1 MNWNCTTGDAS
12 VSLDFSSSGGGKVTA
27 CGTEVLQVPSQQM
40 PTVSLAAPSLLAA
53 ATNFTVLMVDRDA
66 PNATS
71 PIRSPLRHMLLTGIP
86 RAAMRAGV
94 SSPAVAARSPQA
106 YAGPQPP
113 PGSLCHRYYVQIY
126 AETEGVAPLS
136 LPANS
141 SRFSWDF
148 TQWAQDSGLSLVGGT
163 YFRTQNASART
174 TDCDGAPLPGRAPAT
189 SALSPA
195 ALAAAIA
202 APLLALLACVVWRMH
217 RGRAAAQFPAA
228 EAQGSSAPYAALD
241 KANPLAKPVRG
252 WEEGAQS

>member
-1 MNWNCTTGDAS
+1 M
-12 VSLDFSSSGGGKVTA
+12 TA
-27 CGTEVLQVPSQQM
+27 CGTEVLQVPSKRM
-40 PTVSLAAPSLLAA
+40 PTVALASPSLLT
-53 ATNFTVLMVDRDA
+53 ATNYTVLMVDRDA
-66 PNATS
+66 PNASS

-94 SSPAVAARSPQA
+94 SSPAVAARSPQL

-126 AETEGVAPLS
+126 AEAEGMAPQS
-136 LPANS
+136 LPSNS

-148 TQWAQDSGLSLVGGT
+148 TQWARDSGLSLVGGT

-174 TDCDGAPLPGRAPAT
+174 TDCDGAPLPAPAPAT

-217 RGRAAAQFPAA
+217 RGRAAAQTTAA
-228 EAQGSSAPYAALD
+228 EALGSSAPYAALD
-241 KANPLAKPVRG
+241 KANPLTKPVRG
-252 WEEGAQS
+252 WE